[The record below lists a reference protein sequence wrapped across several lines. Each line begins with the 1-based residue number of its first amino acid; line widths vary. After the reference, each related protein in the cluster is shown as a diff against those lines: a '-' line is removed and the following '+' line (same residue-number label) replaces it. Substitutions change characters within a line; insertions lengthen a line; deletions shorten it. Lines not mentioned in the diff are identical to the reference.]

1 MIRLQVLDPNNTN
14 LGTASFQPHFRSP
27 ECDRIKPEAAVYQ
40 PKKQD
45 GGQADRQQQCA
56 SGGPAPVV
64 ANFSEDAGFGR
75 LFDRER
81 QLLVIPNSEIRFN
94 AETLRRRGR
103 RIFMLKPK
111 VCSVHSIRL
120 SGNAL
125 KSSASPRLRVKNIT
139 RWVPLGGLILL
150 FSAAIVAQVPS
161 PKSLLGFQPT
171 DDKTI
176 ADWNQITD
184 YFGKLDKASNRVLVQ
199 EFGKSTLGKPM
210 IVAFISA
217 PSNIK
222 NLEKLRRI
230 SQKIADPRTV
240 AEASELEG
248 LIREGKTIV

>member
-56 SGGPAPVV
+56 GGGPAPVV

-75 LFDRER
+75 LFDRKR
-81 QLLVIPNSEIRFN
+81 QLLIFPSLQQQI
-94 AETLRRRGR
+94 R
-103 RIFMLKPK
+103 RIMRHSYFYHRATEIQRGIGKFVKPQALYRPLLSK
-111 VCSVHSIRL
+111 WL
-120 SGNAL
+120 SGRYLFKTSVSLCLCGYILAL
-125 KSSASPRLRVKNIT
+125 T
-139 RWVPLGGLILL
+139 LL
-150 FSAAIVAQVPS
+150 AQVPS
-161 PKSLLGFQPT
+161 PKSVLGFQPT

-230 SQKIADPRTV
+230 SQKLADPRTV